1 MRVEVIG
8 GGPAGLWL
16 AILLGLRAPT
26 WKVRVRE
33 RNRPGDTFGWGVVF
47 SDATLDEL
55 AGGDP
60 PTLERIR
67 AAMAYWRDIETH
79 VHGEVRVSSGHG
91 FCGLRRRELLRIL
104 EERAVELGAEVT
116 HEDEVVDVEALAAQ
130 ADLVVAADGVNSGVR
145 AQWADHFQPSVQNG
159 ACRFAWFGTSRR
171 FDRFTFI
178 FAETDAGLFQVHA
191 YPFDAETS
199 TFIVECREE
208 VWRAAGLHEL
218 DEAQSA
224 AFVERLFAPWLQ
236 GHPIL
241 TNRSQW
247 RAFPTI
253 RNEHWSR
260 GNVCLLGDALHTA
273 HFSIGSGTKLAM
285 ESAMALAEALVAP
298 GAGTLPA
305 RLAAWETARRPD
317 VERLQ
322 AAAATSLAW
331 FENSARAHTLDPDTF
346 CFSLMTRSKRIT
358 WDELQMRDPE
368 GMRPLAERWGTRPS
382 LTPFQLRGV
391 TFPNRIVVS
400 PMCQYSATDGLP
412 DDWHLVHLG
421 SRAVG
426 GAGLVMGEAT
436 AVCPEGR
443 ITPGCTGI
451 WNDEQAERWA
461 RVARFVHEH
470 SGARVGLQIGHAG
483 RKASCS
489 VPWEGD
495 APLKDARAWPVVG
508 ASPLPFKSNWPT
520 PAALDAVGLEQ
531 LEAQFVAAARRAAA
545 AGFDVLEL
553 HMAHGYLLDTWLSPL
568 ANHRTD
574 EHGGSLENRLRLPMR
589 LVRSVRAAWP
599 AERPLFVRIN
609 GSAWVPGDHG
619 DSEHVRIAAALKEAG
634 ADLLD
639 LSSGGTVPGARIVAG
654 RMYQVPFAERA
665 RLLAEIP
672 VMTVGAITTLDQADT
687 IVAAGRADLI
697 ALAREHLRDPYFTRR
712 SAAAAGI
719 DSGTPRQYL
728 AGRRLR

>member
-1 MRVEVIG
+1 MRIEVIG

-16 AILLGLRAPT
+16 AILLGLRAPH

-33 RNRPGDTFGWGVVF
+33 RNRAGDTFGWGVVF
-47 SDATLDEL
+47 SDATLEEL
-55 AGGDP
+55 AGADP
-60 PTLERIR
+60 TTLTRIR
-67 AAMAYWRDIETH
+67 AAMAYWRDIETY
-79 VHGEVRVSSGHG
+79 VHGEVRVSAGHG
-91 FCGLRRRELLRIL
+91 FCGLQRRELLRIL

-116 HEDEVVDVEALAAQ
+116 HEEEVVDVETLAAG
-130 ADLVVAADGVNSGVR
+130 ADLVVAADGVNSAVR
-145 AQWADHFQPSVQNG
+145 TRWAADFQPTVDQG

-178 FAETDAGLFQVHA
+178 FAPTEWGLFQVHA
-191 YPFDAETS
+191 YPFDAHTS

-208 VWRAAGLHEL
+208 TFRAAGLDQL

-224 AFVERLFAPWLQ
+224 AFMERIFAPWL
-236 GHPIL
+236 GGEPIL
-241 TNRSQW
+241 TNRSHW
-247 RAFPTI
+247 RSFPTV
-253 RNEHWSR
+253 RNARWSR

-285 ESAMALAEALVAP
+285 ESAMALSDALLAP
-298 GAGTLPA
+298 GTAALRA
-305 RLAAWETARRPD
+305 RLATWEEARRPD

-331 FENSARAHTLDPDTF
+331 FENVARVHTQDTDTF

-358 WDELQMRDPE
+358 WDELQKRDPE

-382 LTPFQLRGV
+382 LTPFTARGL
-391 TFPNRIVVS
+391 TLPNRIVVS
-400 PMCQYSATDGLP
+400 PMCQYTAEAGLP
-412 DDWHLVHLG
+412 DDWHLVHIG

-426 GAGLVMGEAT
+426 GAGLVFAEAT
-436 AVCPEGR
+436 AVNPEGR

-451 WNDEQAERWA
+451 WTDGQAEAWA
-461 RVARFVHEH
+461 RIVRFVH
-470 SGARVGLQIGHAG
+470 ARSPAKIGLQIGHAG

-495 APLKDARAWPVVG
+495 GPLNDARAWPVVG
-508 ASPLPFKSNWPT
+508 PSPLPFKAGWPVPNALT
-520 PAALDAVGLEQ
+520 AADLDQ
-531 LEAQFVAAARRAAA
+531 LEADFLAAANRAAG

-553 HMAHGYLLDTWLSPL
+553 HMAHGYLLDSWLSPL
-568 ANHRTD
+568 SNQRTD
-574 EHGGSLENRLRLPMR
+574 EHGGSVENRLRFPTR
-589 LVRSVRAAWP
+589 LVAAVRRVWP
-599 AERPLFVRIN
+599 QERPLFVRVN
-609 GSAWVPGDHG
+609 GSAWVPGDHT
-619 DSEHVRIAAALKEAG
+619 DAEHVQIAAALKAAG
-634 ADLLD
+634 ADVLD
-639 LSSGGTVPGARIVAG
+639 VSSGGTVPGARIVAG

-665 RLLAEIP
+665 RLLAEVP
-672 VMTVGAITTLDQADT
+672 VMCVGAITTLDQADT
-687 IVAAGRADLI
+687 IVAAGRADLV

-712 SAAAAGI
+712 SAAALGI